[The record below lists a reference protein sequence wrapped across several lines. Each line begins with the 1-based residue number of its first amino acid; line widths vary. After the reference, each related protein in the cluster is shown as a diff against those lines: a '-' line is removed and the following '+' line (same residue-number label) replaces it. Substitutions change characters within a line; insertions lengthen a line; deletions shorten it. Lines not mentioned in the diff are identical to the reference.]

1 MKKNLL
7 RLCLLIWCSIAGVLA
22 TAQPVSHSNV
32 PGVVID
38 YSPASSGQY
47 IGSPSI
53 CILPNGNYVASH
65 DFFGPKSSELIRA
78 VTLIFRSEDR
88 GKTWQRISQ
97 INGQFWSTLFV
108 HNNELYIIGPF
119 HANGNLVI
127 RKSKDNGVTWTDP
140 NNEREGLLLQ
150 GSYHTAPTPVI
161 IQNGRVWRAMEH
173 VTGAS
178 TLWAK
183 TFNAFILSAP
193 VNSDLLHASSWTTSE
208 EKPFDST
215 YLNGAFGGWLEG
227 NAVVDKK
234 GNMLDILRVAT
245 QIEGKEFAAI
255 IHISKNG
262 REGSFDPGK
271 DFIDFPGGSKKFT
284 IRYDSTSGRYWT
296 LSNYIA
302 LDNRNI
308 KNTGAVRNTLALCSS
323 ADLIHWRV
331 NKIILQ
337 DPDEKKHGFQY
348 IDWQF
353 DGKDIILVSRTAYD
367 DNESGANGYHD
378 ANFLTFHRI
387 KKFRKLANKN
397 IE

>member
-7 RLCLLIWCSIAGVLA
+7 RLCLLIWCSIAGDFA

-38 YSPASSGQY
+38 HSSASSGQY

-65 DFFGPKSSELIRA
+65 DFFGPKSSEHVRA
-78 VTLIFRSEDR
+78 ITWVFTSFDK
-88 GKTWQRISQ
+88 GKTWKKISA

-108 HNNELYIIGPF
+108 LNDALYIIGTF
-119 HANGNLVI
+119 HEYGNLVI
-127 RKSKDNGVTWTDP
+127 RKSLDNGVSWTKAD
-140 NNEREGLLLQ
+140 NSQNGLLREGR
-150 GSYHTAPTPVI
+150 YHTAPTPVVI
-161 IQNGRVWRAMEH
+161 HEGKVWRAMEH
-173 VTGAS
+173 ATGS
-178 TLWAK
+178 SSLWARM
-183 TFNAFILSAP
+183 FSAFILSAP
-193 VNSDLLHASSWTTSE
+193 VTSNLLDAASWTASE

-227 NAVVDKK
+227 NAVVDKT

-262 REGSFDPGK
+262 KETSFDPQK

-284 IRYDSTSGRYWT
+284 IRYDSKSGRYWT

-302 LDNRNI
+302 RVNRNI

-323 ADLIHWRV
+323 ADLIHWKV

-337 DPDEKKHGFQY
+337 DPDEKQHGFQY

-353 DGKDIILVSRTAYD
+353 DGKDMILVSRTAYD
-367 DNESGANGYHD
+367 DNEGGANRYHD

-387 KKFRKLANKN
+387 KKFRKLAGKSV
-397 IE
+397 E